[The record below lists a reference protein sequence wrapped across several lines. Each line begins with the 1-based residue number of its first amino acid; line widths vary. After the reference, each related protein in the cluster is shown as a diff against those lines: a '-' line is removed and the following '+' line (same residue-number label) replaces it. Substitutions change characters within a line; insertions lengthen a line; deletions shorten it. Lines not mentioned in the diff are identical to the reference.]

1 VDKGAEPAGSGAQY
15 RIRAVERV
23 CDILEHLRAAPA
35 GATLPE
41 IAEVADLPKS
51 SAFRYL
57 VTFEARRLVE
67 RDEESGA
74 FHLGLAFLLNQP
86 HQVEILAAHVR
97 PVLERLSDELGE
109 TVTFGILDGSHITY
123 VEAVE
128 SRRAVRLA
136 ARNGGHDPIHSTA
149 VGKAISSEL
158 PERRVREILA
168 VEGMPRRTDSTI
180 TDVDSFLSDVADV
193 RRRGYAL
200 EDAENEPDGWGIA
213 VPMPRTPI
221 PAAIGLSAPASRAR
235 LGDVEPIARTLRDAS
250 DHVADRLEVL
260 R

>member
-1 VDKGAEPAGSGAQY
+1 VGSAGSSSRY
-15 RIRAVERV
+15 HIRAVERV
-23 CDILEHLRAAPA
+23 CDILDHLRVAPG

-57 VTFEARRLVE
+57 VTLEARRLVE

-74 FHLGLAFLLNQP
+74 YRLGLAFLLSQP
-86 HQVEILAAHVR
+86 HQVEILAAQVR
-97 PVLERLSDELGE
+97 PVLQRLGDELGE
-109 TVTFGILDGSHITY
+109 TVSFGILDGGQVTY

-136 ARNGGHDPIHSTA
+136 ARNGGRDPIHSTA

-158 PERRVREILA
+158 PERQVREILA
-168 VEGMPRRTDSTI
+168 VEGMPRRTESTI
-180 TDVDSFLSDVADV
+180 TDVESFLSDVADV

-213 VPMPRTPI
+213 VPMPRTPV

-235 LGDVEPIARTLRDAS
+235 SGDVEPIAKTLQDAS
-250 DHVADRLEVL
+250 DGVAERLADF